1 MVAVKGAR
9 RGPRRWLRI
18 AFDLLLRLALGCAL
32 AIFVL
37 LALVPHTGLYR
48 PETVLSG
55 SMKPYFGAG
64 DLVIVTPESMRD
76 VRVGQVISFHIPT
89 GDHHVQTHRIIAVL
103 RRGAHPLIRTK
114 GDANSAPDPWTARLD
129 GSTTWRV
136 RAVVPKLGWLIVW
149 LRDPLLRLL
158 TVFLAPTLFA
168 LLALWRIWTGP
179 GDGNAVEEVPR
190 ASSRVAPLS

>member
-1 MVAVKGAR
+1 
-9 RGPRRWLRI
+9 
-18 AFDLLLRLALGCAL
+18 
-32 AIFVL
+32 
-37 LALVPHTGLYR
+37 
-48 PETVLSG
+48 
-55 SMKPYFGAG
+55 
-64 DLVIVTPESMRD
+64 
-76 VRVGQVISFHIPT
+76 
-89 GDHHVQTHRIIAVL
+89 VL
-103 RRGAHPLIRTK
+103 RGGPHPLIRTK